1 MSINLN
7 YFMLFGINKFYR
19 LRDKINLIGKY
30 KLALKLNLI
39 IDSTVLMQINLTK
52 KLGRGN
58 LISHKR

>member
-7 YFMLFGINKFYR
+7 YFMLFGINKFFR